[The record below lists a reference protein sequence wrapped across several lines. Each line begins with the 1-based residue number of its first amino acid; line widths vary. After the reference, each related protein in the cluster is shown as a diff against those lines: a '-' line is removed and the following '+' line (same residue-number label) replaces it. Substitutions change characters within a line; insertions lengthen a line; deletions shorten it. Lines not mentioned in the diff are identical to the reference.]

1 MYQKEGV
8 NNDSFFLFFAKIT
21 QNIMKPIYV
30 KFKKEDNIM
39 VKTTQNMIDETKEL
53 EKELI
58 KYMADNETFDEL
70 DSDELNLLSK
80 MKAVVDTSM
89 KVMLKQAELLEEQ
102 NKKINKILELVK
114 K

>member
-1 MYQKEGV
+1 
-8 NNDSFFLFFAKIT
+8 
-21 QNIMKPIYV
+21 
-30 KFKKEDNIM
+30 M
-39 VKTTQNMIDETKEL
+39 VKTTQNMVDEAKEL

-80 MKAVVDTSM
+80 MKAMVDTSM

-114 K
+114 NS